1 MADFRNYA
9 GIDASFF
16 LCHYGVGHEDGGHSG
31 RYKWGSGDRPKQSE
45 EKSLRERI
53 SGHFSKENRLQ
64 RYKTRALK
72 NIDKR
77 YDKRIKFMEDASIA
91 QKEYSTQREAKKPNS
106 NRIKK
111 KDARIENEIDF
122 EVEALKVMKSKEIE
136 AVMNMDYSGMQA
148 ERFAVLKSAG
158 KNWLRD
164 RIAVGIGTVVL
175 GPVGAT
181 IGAMYSVSHRNRL
194 RDAKAAYRLTGSTKK
209 HHEARFKDQLYRE
222 TRGGRYKYDKEAYAE
237 KKKERDKKYSYAL
250 DKGEISRIRALYR
263 SGYTQ
268 AEVAEKLGIS
278 PSSVSR
284 VVSA

>member
-1 MADFRNYA
+1 MADFRCYA
-9 GIDASFF
+9 GMDASAF

-31 RYKWGSGDRPKQSE
+31 RYKWGTGDRPKQSE
-45 EKSLRERI
+45 EKSLRERV
-53 SGHFSKENRLQ
+53 SEHFSKENRLQ

-77 YDKRIKFMEDASIA
+77 YDKRIKFMEDVAVA

-122 EVEALKVMKSKEIE
+122 EVEALKAMKSKEIE
-136 AVMNMDYSGMQA
+136 AVMNMEYKDIGNERMQYA
-148 ERFAVLKSAG
+148 ISAG
-158 KNWLRD
+158 KNYLRYGLSVGVGS
-164 RIAVGIGTVVL
+164 IAL
-175 GPVGAT
+175 GPIGAT
-181 IGAMYSVSHRNRL
+181 AGAIWALSHRNRY
-194 RDAKAAYRLTGSTKK
+194 RDAKAAYRLNGNTKR

-268 AEVAEKLGIS
+268 EEVAEKLGIS